1 VQSFEVISS
10 TGQNVFAS
18 LNAVSQMLLHKF
30 SKQGEAAS
38 AATPA
43 PLVAAASL
51 TVPKIAAP
59 AGL

>member
-1 VQSFEVISS
+1 
-10 TGQNVFAS
+10 
-18 LNAVSQMLLHKF
+18 MLLHKF
-30 SKQGEAAS
+30 SKQGEGAS

-43 PLVAAASL
+43 PLVAPPSP